1 MSKDGDRG
9 SLAERSELSGCPLN
23 VAPQH
28 DTDHL
33 LNLVVGLTSR
43 EGCLPAFLDI
53 SHVEYR

>member
-43 EGCLPAFLDI
+43 EGCLLDI